1 LKKSWTH
8 EEVRRAYLE
17 KAKVLHPDKQQRATN
32 DGSSS
37 CDDKGNSQ
45 QEINQSANNIEF
57 DELRK
62 AYEHLTIGG
71 GVATRQRNPAHSINL
86 LLEMQA
92 VATTNSTTHDTG
104 AANEKSSS
112 LSSSPSSTDDDNLF
126 QARLL
131 AVLLEYGDKGLDLS
145 NSAKK
150 WNQVWPDVPLDSYF
164 ETGEDEGEEGGMKKK
179 KRKPGQLLA
188 LIKSRAG
195 SVVRIL
201 RKAPSS
207 SSSSENGSSNKSK
220 KNGAILVVPKH
231 LSRKDVLE
239 YDRRKD

>member
-1 LKKSWTH
+1 MSTWRS
-8 EEVRRAYLE
+8 EGE
-17 KAKVLHPDKQQRATN
+17 
-32 DGSSS
+32 
-37 CDDKGNSQ
+37 
-45 QEINQSANNIEF
+45 
-57 DELRK
+57 
-62 AYEHLTIGG
+62 
-71 GVATRQRNPAHSINL
+71 
-86 LLEMQA
+86 QA
-92 VATTNSTTHDTG
+92 VAITSRTKHDPD

-112 LSSSPSSTDDDNLF
+112 ASTDDDNLF

-145 NSAKK
+145 NIAKK

-188 LIKSRAG
+188 LIRSRAG

-207 SSSSENGSSNKSK
+207 SASSENDSSNKSK

-239 YDRRKD
+239 YDRIAPRMNQSI